1 MVWYFEAA
9 TYTASPPPTAESET
23 MAAVRR
29 VPIFM
34 GFWPFALVRAVRAT
48 SIGGAN

>member
-1 MVWYFEAA
+1 MAR
-9 TYTASPPPTAESET
+9 PPPTVESET

-34 GFWPFALVRAVRAT
+34 GCGPFRMVGA
-48 SIGGAN
+48 GGPPS